1 MTELELIRK
10 IIPQQYKKTRMSA
23 ASFNLSPSV
32 TNKKRKQENF
42 DELFR
47 LIKVEVELST
57 QKRKVK

>member
-10 IIPQQYKKTRMSA
+10 IIPQQYKKTKESVV
-23 ASFNLSPSV
+23 SHNLSPSV
-32 TNKKRKQENF
+32 INQTRKQENF

>member
-10 IIPQQYKKTRMSA
+10 IIPQQYKKTRMSV
-23 ASFNLSPSV
+23 ASHNLSPSI